1 MSERQITKL
10 QQDAGLLLFSTRVE
24 LAVLGFEAT
33 TQKFGRV
40 LAH

>member
-10 QQDAGLLLFSTRVE
+10 EQDAGLLFSTRVE
-24 LAVLGFEAT
+24 LDVLGFEAT
-33 TQKFGRV
+33 TEKSGRI

>member
-10 QQDAGLLLFSTRVE
+10 EQEAGLLLFSTRVE
-24 LAVLGFEAT
+24 LDALGFQAT
-33 TQKFGRV
+33 TQKSGRI